1 MNLIAHFFACSN
13 VMMVLVYATSWVG
26 FTILDGV
33 PNASKYSLRRKIFDI
48 GVSWGA
54 LAMLFAA
61 ILCIALNS
69 IIHKI
74 CKVIPEKIVFS
85 LTQLVSAVVLLQTY
99 SSDSF
104 KSIFIILPICGL
116 SFSTFH

>member
-61 ILCIALNS
+61 ILCVALNS
-69 IIHKI
+69 IIAKVS
-74 CKVIPEKIVFS
+74 KVIPEKFIFAVG
-85 LTQLVSAVVLLQTY
+85 QLVSAGVLL
-99 SSDSF
+99 
-104 KSIFIILPICGL
+104 
-116 SFSTFH
+116 